1 MKLISRK
8 LAEPCSHPLQ
18 DPLACVLDRQVLPE
32 RKVKCRT
39 ISPFVCSLLYACAC
53 AHSHLLLLNISAIA
67 DIAQHSGNVMQLVK
81 SCTSPVLGS
90 PSCCKGVCLVQRL
103 SGASKVPHL
112 YGRVSIIPRLSQKK
126 LHHTCSGLIKSVHGV
141 TTRDPQ

>member
-18 DPLACVLDRQVLPE
+18 DPVACVLDRQVLPE

-39 ISPFVCSLLYACAC
+39 ISPFVCSLLYACVC
-53 AHSHLLLLNISAIA
+53 AHSHLLLLDISAIA
-67 DIAQHSGNVMQLVK
+67 DIAQHSGNIMQLVK

-90 PSCCKGVCLVQRL
+90 PLCCKGVCLVQPL

-112 YGRVSIIPRLSQKK
+112 YGRVSIISPSQPEK
-126 LHHTCSGLIKSVHGV
+126 LHHTCSGLIKSVHGA